1 MMKRWTLPA
10 PVLALALAGCGAREI
25 MMGVATLGGA
35 AVGAQ
40 AQQQAPAAVVPMI
53 EERMQDKARLATA
66 EFDRMTEAFESERLP
81 RSTSPDTGHK
91 QFCPMVIADM
101 AEIGVMDDGGQALAL
116 RCRIEYRLG
125 KAKDAFEN
133 HLAAAYD
140 DHLDKA
146 DGFIAQLTATL
157 NRYKGASQ

>member
-1 MMKRWTLPA
+1 MKRTILLA
-10 PVLALALAGCGAREI
+10 PMAAIALAGCGAQDI

-35 AVGAQ
+35 VVGAK
-40 AQQQAPAAVVPMI
+40 AQQQAPAVVAPMI

-66 EFDRMTEAFESERLP
+66 EFGRMTDAFESERLP

-116 RCRIEYRLG
+116 RCRIEYRIG

-133 HLAAAYD
+133 NNPAAYD

-146 DGFIAQLTATL
+146 DGFIGQLTAIL